1 MDHPQIY
8 SEDITL
14 ISKPEKKNN
23 EKYKIIGQY
32 FDIDAKSSI
41 KYQQTKFNSTSK
53 GSYTMIKCDLAY
65 GCKEVSIF
73 TNQCDTPG

>member
-32 FDIDAKSSI
+32 FD
-41 KYQQTKFNSTSK
+41 KYRCKILNKISANKQTKSFS
-53 GSYTMIKCDLAY
+53 
-65 GCKEVSIF
+65 
-73 TNQCDTPG
+73 

>member
-41 KYQQTKFNSTSK
+41 KYQQTNKQKVFPSSHHI
-53 GSYTMIKCDLAY
+53 SPL
-65 GCKEVSIF
+65 
-73 TNQCDTPG
+73 